1 MKYIFSAASLLIY
14 AFSTFAKEIP
24 KEIAISSPDRRVS
37 CVFSLEDGVPL
48 AEVAFENKR
57 VFTSHLGRVCEKGKV
72 SDFKITSVNREWKP
86 VWGFKEKYP
95 ENYTQLEVVLV
106 RDQAKDS
113 ERSLQT
119 LLLRCYNEGFAV
131 RSKFMMEPY
140 GLTAFSKE
148 RTDWRFEKGTAAW
161 PIEWAE
167 STFPA
172 DPIPLEKLSPE
183 PAWRMP
189 LTMRVANDC
198 YASLFEAH
206 AENYPRSFLQAEGGV
221 LSPRFAVG
229 VKEGRGEIF
238 TPWRAVALASSP
250 AELIERAYFVENLNP
265 PCAIADTSWIK
276 PGYCISDH
284 GNFKLKTDD
293 VISSAK
299 YAKAIGVKYIQ
310 IDWGWYGTEYEWTD
324 EDRASYL
331 SRHPELKNEKTW
343 IENTKAN
350 PYTTAFGVVPYHP
363 YWPYSG
369 HSHVELDIPAIVAE
383 FRKHD
388 IGLCLYIHGSIL
400 EKYDMDE
407 LFATYAKWGVVG
419 LKPGFV
425 AYGSQASTDFIRK
438 LCATAAK
445 HRLWL
450 DIHDAYVPD
459 GMERTWPNL
468 MISEGGGGE
477 EGNHPVRQDVAL
489 PFTRC
494 LVGPFDYTPGLFYY
508 RKARAT
514 KLHKAAMLLAYPG
527 PTAIMRGSAKEL
539 VEKNASIVEFL
550 SALPWNYD
558 DTRVYDAEI
567 SRHLTVVRRKG
578 QDYFIASLAGD
589 EAHETSLPLSFLEEN
604 KKYKL
609 TLWRDDE
616 KCAGTPRGFVREE
629 RFVTKG
635 GVLKIAMSAS
645 GGFCALVREE
655 KE

>member
-1 MKYIFSAASLLIY
+1 M
-14 AFSTFAKEIP
+14 
-24 KEIAISSPDRRVS
+24 
-37 CVFSLEDGVPL
+37 
-48 AEVAFENKR
+48 
-57 VFTSHLGRVCEKGKV
+57 
-72 SDFKITSVNREWKP
+72 
-86 VWGFKEKYP
+86 
-95 ENYTQLEVVLV
+95 
-106 RDQAKDS
+106 
-113 ERSLQT
+113 
-119 LLLRCYNEGFAV
+119 
-131 RSKFMMEPY
+131 
-140 GLTAFSKE
+140 
-148 RTDWRFEKGTAAW
+148 
-161 PIEWAE
+161 
-167 STFPA
+167 
-172 DPIPLEKLSPE
+172 
-183 PAWRMP
+183 
-189 LTMRVANDC
+189 
-198 YASLFEAH
+198 
-206 AENYPRSFLQAEGGV
+206 
-221 LSPRFAVG
+221 
-229 VKEGRGEIF
+229 
-238 TPWRAVALASSP
+238 
-250 AELIERAYFVENLNP
+250 
-265 PCAIADTSWIK
+265 
-276 PGYCISDH
+276 
-284 GNFKLKTDD
+284 
-293 VISSAK
+293 
-299 YAKAIGVKYIQ
+299 
-310 IDWGWYGTEYEWTD
+310 
-324 EDRASYL
+324 
-331 SRHPELKNEKTW
+331 
-343 IENTKAN
+343 
-350 PYTTAFGVVPYHP
+350 
-363 YWPYSG
+363 
-369 HSHVELDIPAIVAE
+369 ELDIPAIVAE

-578 QDYFIASLAGD
+578 RDYFIASLTGD
-589 EAHETSLPLSFLEEN
+589 EAHETSLSLSFLEEN

-645 GGFCALVREE
+645 GGFCALLREE